1 MAPLDPVASDVS
13 EGACRMTIAENPAQ
27 DRRPSDG
34 AATVRLE
41 RCVAHTLRVIAAAR
55 TERDDAPVKAARRH
69 LAEIY
74 GVTRLNRRLE
84 RGRHSA

>member
-1 MAPLDPVASDVS
+1 MAQLDPVPFVMI
-13 EGACRMTIAENPAQ
+13 EGACRMTIAENPVQ
-27 DRRPSDG
+27 DRRPPDG

-55 TERDDAPVKAARRH
+55 TERDDAPVKAARRQ

>member
-1 MAPLDPVASDVS
+1 
-13 EGACRMTIAENPAQ
+13 MTIAENLVQ
-27 DRRPSDG
+27 DRRPPDG

-41 RCVAHTLRVIAAAR
+41 LCVAHTLRVIAAAR
-55 TERDDAPVKAARRH
+55 TERDDAPVKAARRQ

>member
-1 MAPLDPVASDVS
+1 
-13 EGACRMTIAENPAQ
+13 MTIAENPVQ
-27 DRRPSDG
+27 DRRPPDG

-41 RCVAHTLRVIAAAR
+41 HCVAHTLRIIAAAR
-55 TERDDAPVKAARRH
+55 TEREDEPVKAARRQ

-84 RGRHSA
+84 RRGVSA